1 MQALAL
7 LLAPMLTVA
16 MVVVSGSRNPEE
28 QKNFVGRIGSFPFM
42 QYLANPCGIVGGTR
56 LESNDPAMSRVHED
70 FEKLKAEMRLG
81 TRLASFQ
88 LSRMRGEEAIQECN
102 GMSLNSLPSVPSLF
116 GIQPMEAY
124 RLMYRDLLYLSGHL
138 HFIAIDTK
146 SSSSLCFN
154 KTRAFTR
161 QVQGLAGK
169 LEYLLCN
176 IIQMIPTESLRPT
189 LEEVLDLELYHQ
201 PSCSGKATRDC
212 LVFSRSSQFL
222 DLIKHYLEEDRY
234 DSNFLY
240 QMLKRSK
247 TLFAPHG
254 SPSTSYLF
262 QEQSD
267 PAESHPP
274 SSNSEAGEAFVMDKT
289 GREETDQSE
298 SPFDDLMRKED
309 PSAHLSH
316 L

>member
-1 MQALAL
+1 MQLLFL
-7 LLAPMLTVA
+7 LLTLMLTLA
-16 MVVVSGSRNPEE
+16 IVSGRRIPEK
-28 QKNFVGRIGSFPFM
+28 QNLAGRIGSFPFM
-42 QYLANPCGIVGGTR
+42 QYLANPCGVIGGTR
-56 LESNDPAMSRVHED
+56 IESNDPAMSRVHED
-70 FEKLKAEMRLG
+70 FENLKAEMRLG
-81 TRLASFQ
+81 TRLASLQ
-88 LSRMRGEEAIQECN
+88 LTRMRRDEVIQECN
-102 GMSLNSLPSVPSLF
+102 GMSLNSLPSVPNLF
-116 GIQPMEAY
+116 GLQPMDAY
-124 RLMYRDLLYLSGHL
+124 RLMYKDLLYLTGHL

-154 KTRAFTR
+154 KTRVFTR

-176 IIQMIPTESLRPT
+176 IIQMIPTESLRPS

-247 TLFAPHG
+247 TSFPPHV
-254 SPSTSYLF
+254 PTSYLSK
-262 QEQSD
+262 EQRLPVQYQPTSFD
-267 PAESHPP
+267 
-274 SSNSEAGEAFVMDKT
+274 SEAGEAFVMDKT
-289 GREETDQSE
+289 GNKETFRSR
-298 SPFDDLMRKED
+298 SAYADLMKKED
-309 PSAHLSH
+309 PSTHVTHL
-316 L
+316 